1 MFKIA
6 IVGAS
11 GITGTELVKLIKKHE
26 SIEKVDLFS
35 FTNAGKKIK
44 EFSNDLIEY
53 DDVLNNFNDINFENY
68 DLVFFACPNGTVM
81 KYYDALMKSGTKVI
95 DLAADFRLDS
105 EKDWENFYKI
115 KHLHP
120 EDLCNVVYGLTEL
133 NREKI
138 KASQIIANPG
148 CYPTAAILAIYPLLK
163 NNVIDHKTIIVDA
176 KSGFS
181 GAGKQKIDSGLGS
194 QIKNNLI
201 PYNIFQHRHQI
212 EISQEL
218 SKASNNPIEL
228 TFTPHVLSVYRGIIE
243 TIYVDLTEKISEKQI
258 INIYKNFYEN
268 EFFINIEESKIVE
281 LKDVA
286 NTNNVSISCHANK
299 KNKLIIVS
307 AIDNLLKGAA
317 GQAIQ
322 NMNLM
327 LGVDEKTSLK

>member
-11 GITGTELVKLIKKHE
+11 GITGTELVKLIKKHK

-44 EFSNDLIEY
+44 EFSNDLVEY
-53 DDVLNNFNDINFENY
+53 DDILNNFNDINFENY
-68 DLVFFACPNGTVM
+68 DLIFFACPNGTVM
-81 KYYDALMKSGTKVI
+81 NYYDDLMKSGAKII

-120 EDLCNVVYGLTEL
+120 EDLYNVVYGLTEL
-133 NREKI
+133 NRVNIKTSKI
-138 KASQIIANPG
+138 VANPG
-148 CYPTAAILAIYPLLK
+148 CYPTAAILALYPLLK
-163 NNVIDHKTIIVDA
+163 SNIINHKNIIVDA

-181 GAGKQKIDSGLGS
+181 GAGKQKIDSGLGN

-218 SKASNNPIEL
+218 NKASNNVVEL
-228 TFTPHVLSVYRGIIE
+228 TFTPQVLSVYRGIIE
-243 TIYVDLTEKISEKQI
+243 TIYVDLTKTISEEQI
-258 INIYKNFYEN
+258 INIYKNFYKD

-281 LKDVA
+281 LKDVV
-286 NTNNVSISCHANK
+286 NTNNISISCHTNK

-327 LGVDEKTSLK
+327 LGVDEKTSLL